1 LKRNKTAFSFGEN
14 SPEIVTTPQLASSLQ
29 STHHC
34 IIHSQCLRSILFLLS
49 KLILS
54 GNASG
59 GSRGTRSGDDSDG
72 GRGHH
77 VSAREIVAPTVSL
90 QNHDESNNQT
100 GNQGN
105 EISNDGP
112 ILNRKKE
119 QIDNSV
125 SQHFQLAREDTR
137 TRSHMTAIKTIAMI
151 ILIIRLEGSANAT
164 MTFPRPGKAQQRN
177 YE

>member
-1 LKRNKTAFSFGEN
+1 L
-14 SPEIVTTPQLASSLQ
+14 
-29 STHHC
+29 
-34 IIHSQCLRSILFLLS
+34 QCLRSILFLLGE
-49 KLILS
+49 LIPS
-54 GNASG
+54 GNARD

-77 VSAREIVAPTVSL
+77 VSAGEVVAPIVSL

-100 GNQGN
+100 GNQRN

-119 QIDNSV
+119 QRDNSV

-164 MTFPRPGKAQQRN
+164 MIFPRPGKAQQRN